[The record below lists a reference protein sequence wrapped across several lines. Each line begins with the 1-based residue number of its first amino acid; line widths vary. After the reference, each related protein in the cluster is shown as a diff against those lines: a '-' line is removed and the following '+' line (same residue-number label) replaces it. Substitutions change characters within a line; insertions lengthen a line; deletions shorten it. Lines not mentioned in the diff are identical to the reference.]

1 MPAASVSAS
10 SGQTLIAVAP
20 ASSAS
25 YSACSRPAAAAAA
38 SATPSGMITI
48 RRTVGSLS
56 RMAASTGQRLAS
68 AKMIESPA

>member
-10 SGQTLIAVAP
+10 SGQALIAVAP

-25 YSACSRPAAAAAA
+25 YSACSRPAAAA
-38 SATPSGMITI
+38 SATPSGMNTI